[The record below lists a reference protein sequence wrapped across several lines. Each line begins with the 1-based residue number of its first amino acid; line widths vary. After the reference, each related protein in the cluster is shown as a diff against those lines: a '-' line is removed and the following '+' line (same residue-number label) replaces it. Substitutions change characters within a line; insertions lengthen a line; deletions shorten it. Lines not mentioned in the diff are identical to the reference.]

1 VSDPRSP
8 WDRGRQGQES
18 TGDGS
23 VVRPE
28 DVSLRW
34 DHGVADGLVTS
45 AYARVTVNG
54 RIADLADGQT
64 VVFLDVNS
72 ADAGFRWSA
81 YYEAEEGAPFNEGE
95 IKWGSA
101 AELEQAKRDSWSEA
115 CRYLVSLGYTENEI
129 TESIS
134 QPGGSLA
141 LDLDDDDE

>member
-34 DHGVADGLVTS
+34 DHGVADGLVT
-45 AYARVTVNG
+45 
-54 RIADLADGQT
+54 
-64 VVFLDVNS
+64 VVFLDVNP